1 MVLVPWPSLCLGFQL
16 VVGSI
21 GSGDFRMQG
30 CPDMIPV
37 SSAPCLRKCWAGPC
51 GGAHFHGRPEEV
63 RRIWV
68 AASAR
73 VVRGTSQGSAADQTL
88 HIY

>member
-1 MVLVPWPSLCLGFQL
+1 
-16 VVGSI
+16 
-21 GSGDFRMQG
+21 MQG

-37 SSAPCLRKCWAGPC
+37 SSAPWLRKCWAGP
-51 GGAHFHGRPEEV
+51 GRGAHTHGRPEEV
-63 RRIWV
+63 RRICG

-73 VVRGTSQGSAADQTL
+73 VVRSASRGSAADETL